1 MNKTITNHLL
11 MFEAIIGQI
20 LKLKV
25 TEGNS
30 IGIGLQLY
38 CTFTEL
44 TEEVYNL
51 LLGDPDFA
59 AKEMEGGLT
68 EIDNMIG
75 ECCLLSVV
83 YSPNPVFDGVE
94 EGRRM
99 KEMLVRLVAK
109 DLAKLKELFTDIKA
123 IPDFKI

>member
-11 MFEAIIGQI
+11 MLEAIIGQI

-25 TEGNS
+25 TEGKS

-59 AKEMEGGLT
+59 AKEMEGGLE

-83 YSPNPVFDGVE
+83 YSPNPVFDEVE
-94 EGRRM
+94 EGR
-99 KEMLVRLVAK
+99 EY
-109 DLAKLKELFTDIKA
+109 
-123 IPDFKI
+123 

>member
-1 MNKTITNHLL
+1 M
-11 MFEAIIGQI
+11 
-20 LKLKV
+20 KV
-25 TEGNS
+25 SEGNS

-51 LLGDPDFA
+51 LLGDPEFA
-59 AKEMEGGLT
+59 GKEMEGALE

-83 YSPNPVFDGVE
+83 YSPNPVFDEVE